1 MIGPGS
7 TRTLDESL
15 VAIKVWDLPVR
26 LFHWALVLLL
36 IVQVVTGQIGGGLM
50 SWHLY
55 SGYCVLVLM
64 IFRILW
70 GFAGG
75 THARFASFLASPAA
89 TLRFAKRLFSR
100 EAVPQVGHNPLGG
113 WMVILMIVSLTLQ
126 AASGLFANDGAAAEG
141 PLAAKVSLEDSNF
154 LSEFHRWN
162 LKLLLLLAGV
172 HIAAVI
178 FHWVVKKD
186 NLVGAMFTGVKRVP
200 EAAVHER
207 REGLRDT
214 PPRRAASREAA
225 SAYFASSWRALI
237 LLAVAVALV
246 YMLVRH

>member
-1 MIGPGS
+1 MSGPGS
-7 TRTLDESL
+7 TRALDESL

-26 LFHWALVLLL
+26 LFHWVLVLLL
-36 IVQVVTGQIGGGLM
+36 LVQLVTGQIGGDLM
-50 SWHLY
+50 AWHLY

-75 THARFASFLASPAA
+75 THARFASFLAGPAA
-89 TLRFAKRLFSR
+89 SWRFAKRLLSH

-113 WMVILMIVSLTLQ
+113 WMVIAMIVSLSLQ
-126 AASGLFANDGAAAEG
+126 AASGLFANDGAAWEG
-141 PLAAKVSLEDSNF
+141 PLAALVSLEDSNV

-162 LKLLLLLAGV
+162 LRVLLTLAGLHV
-172 HIAAVI
+172 TAVI

-207 REGLRDT
+207 REGPRDT
-214 PPRRAASREAA
+214 PPRRAPSREAA
-225 SAYFASSWRALI
+225 SAYFASPWRAVAI
-237 LLAVAVALV
+237 LAVAVALV
-246 YMLVRH
+246 YLLVRH